1 MSQTLTQVQIIQSLA
16 DALSWFE
23 KELSWG
29 VSSGEMNHLT
39 GRIGELYTA
48 MVTRGQMAM
57 DTNQHGYDVISAEN
71 ERVSVKTIT
80 TSNHVS
86 FNPNTFDQ
94 VDRVIVLRI
103 NISDEDGLSIEELY
117 DLSVFEARKLAAT
130 GTEAL
135 RISIS
140 NSKREKRP
148 LDELRVTDVE
158 TFGTYEVR
166 RYENGTIKVKDGG
179 DELAIAKPV
188 LREIADSLGVDIFYG
203 DGQMKNTRL
212 LGSHILKALK
222 NSGD

>member
-23 KELSWG
+23 KELGWG
-29 VSSGEMNHLT
+29 VSSGELNHLT
-39 GRIGELYTA
+39 GRIGELYVA
-48 MVTRGQMAM
+48 MVTRGQMAL

-71 ERVSVKTIT
+71 ERISVKTVT

-117 DLSVFEARKLAAT
+117 DLPAFETKKLATT

-158 TFGTYEVR
+158 TFGPYEVR
-166 RYENGTIKVKDGG
+166 RYENGTIKVKDKEG
-179 DELAIAKPV
+179 ELTMAKPV
-188 LREIADSLGVDIFYG
+188 LREIANSLGVDIFYG

-222 NSGD
+222 NNKG